1 MSIRPTLG
9 SVGEHEL
16 QNEFGTTER
25 AERFYSDQMLNH
37 LNPTMIEFV
46 ARQEMAFI
54 ATADAHGECD
64 STFRAGEPGFIHV
77 IDPRTV
83 AYPEYRGNGVM
94 ASLGNIRE
102 NPHVGI
108 LMMDFVRDLIGLHVN
123 GSARI
128 VEDVDL
134 RAQLADLP
142 DTHANGRTPERW
154 VVVDVEEAYI
164 HCRKHIPRMAP
175 VDRDRSWGTDDVR
188 RKGGDYFDAKG
199 TPHELPE
206 PVAPAAEV
214 PVEPATAPP
223 RKRTAKKAATGKT
236 PATKPPAKK
245 TSATKTPATET
256 ATKRT
261 PAAKTPAKKAPAR
274 KAAPRKAV
282 ASTAATS
289 RTPVKKSVAQ
299 KTTAA
304 RIPAKRTGAS
314 EPAVE
319 E

>member
-46 ARQEMAFI
+46 ARQEMAFV
-54 ATADAHGECD
+54 ATADSHGECD

-77 IDPRTV
+77 IDPRTI

-142 DTHANGRTPERW
+142 DAQAKGRTPERW

-164 HCRKHIPRMAP
+164 HCRKHIPRMEL
-175 VDRDRSWGTDDVR
+175 VDRNRAWGTDDVR
-188 RKGGDYFDAKG
+188 RKGGDYFDAKD

-206 PVAPAAEV
+206 PVAPAAQ
-214 PVEPATAPP
+214 EPIEPP
-223 RKRTAKKAATGKT
+223 ARKRTARKAATGS
-236 PATKPPAKK
+236 A
-245 TSATKTPATET
+245 SATKTPA
-256 ATKRT
+256 
-261 PAAKTPAKKAPAR
+261 AKTPAKKVAAKKAPAR

-282 ASTAATS
+282 AATSAAS

-304 RIPAKRTGAS
+304 RTPAKRAAAS
-314 EPAVE
+314 EPTVE